1 MAEARADTDAA
12 LRATLER
19 LCGQPVLALDAVRG
33 GGNNRLFRL
42 ATGDG
47 DFAVKL
53 YPAPGTDPRDR
64 LGTEF
69 GALEF
74 LARKNVGSVPRP
86 IVRDS
91 GAGIGIYEWIAGGPV
106 EAPGAAEIDAALEFA
121 ATLQRL
127 SAEADAGVLKPASEP
142 CFAADDLTD
151 QIERR
156 LVRLESADDAALRD
170 FLANAL
176 IPRYHAIRD
185 AMVSAYTAH
194 GWSTAAPLNETE
206 RSLSPSDFG
215 FHNAIRR
222 TDGTIAFIDFEYFG
236 WDDPVRLVSDFVLH
250 PGMALG
256 ADERR
261 RYLAGA
267 LALFGGGAFED
278 RLGLLFPLVAIRWC
292 LIILNE
298 FLPDHWARRALA
310 GSATDREAAKRRQ
323 LAKSE
328 ALLAS
333 LDNRQGELR
342 RAF

>member
-1 MAEARADTDAA
+1 MPEERADTDAA
-12 LRATLER
+12 LGATLER
-19 LCGQPVLALDAVRG
+19 LCGRPVLALDAVRG

-42 ATGDG
+42 ATSDG

-53 YPAPGTDPRDR
+53 DPAPDTVPRDR

-74 LARKNVGSVPRP
+74 LARMGVGTVPRP
-86 IVRDS
+86 IARDS
-91 GAGIGIYEWIAGGPV
+91 GAGVGIYEWIAGGPV
-106 EAPGAAEIDAALEFA
+106 EAPGGAEIDAALAFA
-121 ATLQRL
+121 ATLKRL
-127 SAEADAGVLKPASEP
+127 SAETDAAVLKPASEP

-156 LVRLESADDAALRD
+156 LARLESVDDPGLQD
-170 FLANAL
+170 YLANAL
-176 IPRYHAIRD
+176 IPRYQALRD
-185 AMVSAYTAH
+185 AMAAAYAGH

-206 RSLSPSDFG
+206 RTLSPSDFG

-261 RYLAGA
+261 RYLAGT
-267 LALFGGGAFED
+267 LALFGGTAFSE
-278 RLGLLFPLVAIRWC
+278 RLGLLFPLVAVRWC

-310 GSATDREAAKRRQ
+310 GSATDREAAKGRQ

-328 ALLAS
+328 VLLAS

>member
-1 MAEARADTDAA
+1 MPEAPADTIAA
-12 LRATLER
+12 LGATIER
-19 LCGQPVLALDAVRG
+19 LCGRPVLALDAVRG

-42 ATGDG
+42 ATNDG

-53 YPAPGTDPRDR
+53 YPGPETDPRDR

-69 GALEF
+69 GALAF
-74 LARKNVGSVPRP
+74 LVRMGVGSVPRP
-86 IVRDS
+86 IVRDTD
-91 GAGIGIYEWIAGGPV
+91 AGIGIYEWIAGGPV
-106 EAPGAAEIDAALEFA
+106 ESAGAAEIDAALEFA

-127 SAEADAGVLKPASEP
+127 SAETDADAIGPASEP
-142 CFAADDLTD
+142 CFAADELTE

-156 LVRLESADDAALRD
+156 LARLESADDPALRN

-176 IPRYHAIRD
+176 IPRYHALRD
-185 AMVSAYTAH
+185 AMAAAYAGH
-194 GWSTAAPLNETE
+194 GWSTAAALSQAGRT
-206 RSLSPSDFG
+206 LSPSDFG

-222 TDGTIAFIDFEYFG
+222 LDGTIAFIDFEYFG